1 MKSIYFLVDYKSDVL
16 KVFKAYFENNGG
28 FEHAILVA
36 AVVALVVAAIFYL
49 AIGFKSFK
57 LSTIYTWVAML
68 VISMGITCATTSY
81 VAMEGLKPTLNKIAQ
96 KEGIKDDP
104 TKKLKVESMNRDFK
118 RGAFYVKPVRA
129 LCVNNTIYN
138 AFIYPLLS
146 AVFCAALPKRNTC
159 KNIPFKFKK

>member
-1 MKSIYFLVDYKSDVL
+1 MKSLYFLVDYKSDVL
-16 KVFKAYFENNGG
+16 KVFKAYFENNSG
-28 FEHAILVA
+28 FEQAFLVA
-36 AVVALVVAAIFYL
+36 AVVALLVAAIFYL

-68 VISMGITCATTSY
+68 VVSMGITCATTSY
-81 VAMEGLKPTLNKIAQ
+81 VAMEGLKPTLSKIAQ
-96 KEGIKDDP
+96 KEKDDP
-104 TKKLKVESMNRDFK
+104 TKKPKLESMKRDFK
-118 RGAFYVKPVRA
+118 RGAFYVKPVCA

-138 AFIYPLLS
+138 ACIYLLLS